1 MKFSISAERFFYAV
15 SKLNYVV
22 PASSHT
28 TLPILSNIYFNLT
41 GKNLNLVSTDLE
53 SFIVTSLQVDG
64 TEDGGVAIP
73 ARKLLELL
81 KAMII
86 KIEAING
93 IVPLSADNYGILVS
107 EKILPELNTYG
118 IKFDTKS
125 ESLVYKGSF
134 PEESFNLLN
143 EELKTFKEHYGAFKD
158 DDLKKSFEKFE
169 KAVTSLEK
177 QVIDLFKKETEKL
190 KIKVE
195 SNDKFKVSIISS
207 KGKYQFFGEPIEDYP
222 LPEERKGLSKVEVN
236 GLIIKK
242 YIQKVKHSI
251 KNDEIR
257 RNMAGIFFD
266 FDVPKSELKF
276 VATDG
281 YRLSKVITNQFK
293 PFIEKNEN
301 FILPLKTVDL
311 LPKIL
316 SDDNIVLEFD
326 NSVIRFKVD
335 NLFIY
340 SKLIDDTFPNYE
352 NVIPKDNDKKLIINR
367 YELLAALRRA
377 SIFTDKVTKKV
388 KFEINGDELK
398 LYADNPE
405 IGSEGEETI
414 GCKFMT
420 IQGDIISESYSIA
433 FNIEYLLQCLTQIES
448 DEVVIDLSTPSKA
461 TIVKSHASLTDEDYT
476 ELIMPIRVG

>member
-1 MKFSISAERFFYAV
+1 MKFSISAERFFNAV

-107 EKILPELNTYG
+107 EKVLPELNTYG

-158 DDLKKSFEKFE
+158 DDLKRSFENFE
-169 KAVTSLEK
+169 KAVVALEK

-257 RNMAGIFFD
+257 RNMAGVFFD

-281 YRLSKVITNQFK
+281 YRLSKVITNQFTIYRK
-293 PFIEKNEN
+293 KRKFYSPFKNCGFASKD
-301 FILPLKTVDL
+301 FI
-311 LPKIL
+311 
-316 SDDNIVLEFD
+316 
-326 NSVIRFKVD
+326 R
-335 NLFIY
+335 
-340 SKLIDDTFPNYE
+340 
-352 NVIPKDNDKKLIINR
+352 
-367 YELLAALRRA
+367 
-377 SIFTDKVTKKV
+377 
-388 KFEINGDELK
+388 
-398 LYADNPE
+398 
-405 IGSEGEETI
+405 
-414 GCKFMT
+414 
-420 IQGDIISESYSIA
+420 
-433 FNIEYLLQCLTQIES
+433 
-448 DEVVIDLSTPSKA
+448 
-461 TIVKSHASLTDEDYT
+461 
-476 ELIMPIRVG
+476 